1 MNVEIEERPSYY
13 SIIPATVRYDEDL
26 KANEKLLFGEISS
39 LCNKNGYCYA
49 TNDYFSKLYKVHKN
63 TISIWINNLQK
74 KGYITSQIVY
84 KKGTKEIDK
93 RILCLGRGT
102 IREIAEIYCENHEP
116 PINENSDT
124 YQQKHGYP
132 INENSEE
139 NNTSINN
146 HSYYSSYN
154 KSLFQ
159 MIEENF
165 GRPISPIEYEEI
177 SSWEDTDLTR
187 YAIKEAVLNGIY
199 SIKYIS
205 KILYQWKQKN
215 IQTVQEAQKDNQEF
229 EKKKKAKSER
239 PHYKSKYEREE
250 EAMRN
255 FLEAD
260 DD

>member
-1 MNVEIEERPSYY
+1 MDDFIEERPSYY
-13 SIIPATVRYDEDL
+13 SIIPASVRYDDRL
-26 KANEKLLFGEISS
+26 KPNEKLLYSEISV
-39 LCNKNGYCYA
+39 LCNKTGYCFA
-49 TNDYFSKLYKVHKN
+49 SNNYFSKLYNTSKE
-63 TISIWINNLQK
+63 TISRWISKLSDC
-74 KGYITSQIVY
+74 GYI
-84 KKGTKEIDK
+84 GTKLIYKEDNKTIDK
-93 RILCLGRGT
+93 RMIWLADAVL
-102 IREIAEIYCENHEP
+102 REIAKIYCDNHQEGIDEI
-116 PINENSDT
+116 INT
-124 YQQKHGYP
+124 YLQKNQEG
-132 INENSEE
+132 IDEKVKE

-146 HSYYSSYN
+146 HSYYSSYS

-177 SSWEDTDLTR
+177 STWEDTDLTR
-187 YAIKEAVLNGIY
+187 YAIKEAVLNGVY

-205 KILYQWKQKN
+205 KVLYQWKQKN
-215 IQTVQEAQKDNQEF
+215 IQTVQEAQKDSQEF
-229 EKKKKAKSER
+229 EKKKKVKSER

>member
-1 MNVEIEERPSYY
+1 MDFTEERPSYY

-49 TNDYFSKLYKVHKN
+49 TNDYFSKLYEVHKN
-63 TISIWINNLQK
+63 TVSIWINNLQK
-74 KGYITSQIVY
+74 KGYIISKIIY
-84 KKGTKEIDK
+84 KNGTREIDK

-102 IREIAEIYCENHEP
+102 IREIAEIYCENYEH
-116 PINENSDT
+116 PINENVDT
-124 YQQKHGYP
+124 YQQKSGYP

-146 HSYYSSYN
+146 HSYYSYYS
-154 KSLFQ
+154 KSLLQ

-177 SSWEDTDLTR
+177 SSWKDTDLTR

-205 KILYQWKQKN
+205 KILYQWEQKN
-215 IQTVQEAQKDNQEF
+215 IQTVQEAQKDSQEF

-239 PHYKSKYEREE
+239 PHYKSKYEKEE
-250 EAMRN
+250 EAMRR

>member
-1 MNVEIEERPSYY
+1 MDFTEERPSYY

-49 TNDYFSKLYKVHKN
+49 TNDYFSRLYKVHKN

-74 KGYITSQIVY
+74 KGYITSQIIY

-102 IREIAEIYCENHEP
+102 IREIAEIYCENHEH

-124 YQQKHGYP
+124 YQQKNGYP

-146 HSYYSSYN
+146 HSYYSSYS
-154 KSLFQ
+154 KSLSQ

-177 SSWEDTDLTR
+177 STWEDTDLTR
-187 YAIKEAVLNGIY
+187 YAIKEAVLNGVY

-205 KILYQWKQKN
+205 KVLYQWKQKN
-215 IQTVQEAQKDNQEF
+215 IKTVQEAQKDSQEF
-229 EKKKKAKSER
+229 ERKRKVKSER

-250 EAMRN
+250 EAMRR
-255 FLEAD
+255 FLETD

>member
-1 MNVEIEERPSYY
+1 MDFTEERPSYY

-49 TNDYFSKLYKVHKN
+49 TNDYFSRLYKVHKN

-102 IREIAEIYCENHEP
+102 IREIAEIYCENHEH
-116 PINENSDT
+116 PINENVDT
-124 YQQKHGYP
+124 YQQKSGYP

-146 HSYYSSYN
+146 HSYYSSYS
-154 KSLFQ
+154 KSLF
-159 MIEENF
+159 
-165 GRPISPIEYEEI
+165 
-177 SSWEDTDLTR
+177 
-187 YAIKEAVLNGIY
+187 K
-199 SIKYIS
+199 
-205 KILYQWKQKN
+205 
-215 IQTVQEAQKDNQEF
+215 
-229 EKKKKAKSER
+229 
-239 PHYKSKYEREE
+239 
-250 EAMRN
+250 
-255 FLEAD
+255 
-260 DD
+260 